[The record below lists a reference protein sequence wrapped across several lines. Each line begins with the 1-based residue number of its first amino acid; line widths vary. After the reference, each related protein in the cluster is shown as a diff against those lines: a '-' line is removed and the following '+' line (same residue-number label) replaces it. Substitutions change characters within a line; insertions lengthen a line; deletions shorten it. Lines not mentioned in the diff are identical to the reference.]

1 MKNASLFWK
10 IIKWF
15 FIILMF
21 GAGLLHFI
29 NPEPYLKFIP
39 YFLTLPL
46 LLVYLSGFFEI
57 LLGLALLFNKNIA
70 AKSAFGI
77 FILMLIFLPL
87 HIWDLFK
94 EDPAIGS
101 RIMAIIR
108 FPIQLLL
115 IYLSYKLYKKLRK
128 Y

>member
-1 MKNASLFWK
+1 
-10 IIKWF
+10 
-15 FIILMF
+15 MF